1 MKHPQ
6 REYQRVYLT
15 FYLRVFEGDD
25 FIGFL
30 IDISREGLMVMSEKS
45 FGAEQPHNLSM
56 KIPSSIA
63 GGTEDR
69 YIHFQALCR
78 WCKADELDRDVYL
91 CGFQIQEIT
100 EEENDLVKKL
110 IDEYR
115 LR

>member
-45 FGAEQPHNLSM
+45 FGAEQPHTLRM
-56 KIPSSIA
+56 KIPASIS
-63 GGTEDR
+63 GEEDDH
-69 YIHFQALCR
+69 YVQFQAMCR
-78 WCKADELDRDVYL
+78 WCRCDELDKDVYL
-91 CGFQIQEIT
+91 CGFQIQDIPEN
-100 EEENDLVKKL
+100 ENDLIKKL